1 MGEIRDRRG
10 KRYAARLG
18 KRWSP
23 PPGEE
28 GGAQS
33 ALQGNLVKVRDL
45 APRSQIYARMAAKD
59 HTRRY

>member
-10 KRYAARLG
+10 KRYATRLG

-33 ALQGNLVKVRDL
+33 AFQGNLVKLRDL
-45 APRSQIYARMAAKD
+45 APRSQILCLNGRKGSY
-59 HTRRY
+59 